1 MLKKIISP
9 LLLAMVLFSCKT
21 SEDMAYLKDMTD
33 QELQDHVPQKPL
45 EYRIKPND
53 ILYVKILTMNPEIN
67 MLFSQ
72 AQSSQYSSV
81 GTSQLY
87 GDLTSQFLNGNI
99 VDTKGE
105 ITLPILGNIKL
116 EGLTVAEAQATVNK
130 KAGEQLKEYTVQVK
144 LLSFK
149 FSMVGEFRSPG
160 IYYNY
165 NNNITILEAISRA
178 GGINDYGKINNL
190 MVVRTTPAGYKSYLI
205 DLASEKILTSEAFYL
220 QPDDVI
226 YARPDKNKN
235 IALNSVTYSLLL
247 SSITTF
253 LVLLQ
258 YFKF

>member
-1 MLKKIISP
+1 MKYLLP
-9 LLLAMVLFSCKT
+9 LLLLAMALYSCKT

-33 QELQDHVPQKPL
+33 QELQDHVPQKPV
-45 EYRIKPND
+45 EYRIRPND

-67 MLFSQ
+67 MLFNQS
-72 AQSSQYSSV
+72 QSSQYSSV
-81 GTSQLY
+81 GTQQMY
-87 GDLTSQFLNGNI
+87 GDLTSQYLNGSI
-99 VDTKGE
+99 VDLKGE
-105 ITLPILGNIKL
+105 ITLPILGNIKM
-116 EGLTVAEAQATVNK
+116 EGLTIAEAQAAVNK

-149 FSMVGEFRSPG
+149 YTLVGEFRSPG

-178 GGINDYGKINNL
+178 GGITDYGKINNL

-235 IALNSVTYSLLL
+235 IALNAVTYSLLL
-247 SSITTF
+247 SSITTL
-253 LVLLQ
+253 LVLMQ

>member
-1 MLKKIISP
+1 MKYLLP
-9 LLLAMVLFSCKT
+9 LLLLAMALYACKT

-33 QELQDHVPQKPL
+33 QELQDHVPQKPV
-45 EYRIKPND
+45 EYRIRPND

-72 AQSSQYSSV
+72 SQSLTYTA
-81 GTSQLY
+81 GTQQMY

-99 VDTKGE
+99 VDLKGE

-190 MVVRTTPAGYKSYLI
+190 MVVRTTPAGYKSYLV

-235 IALNSVTYSLLL
+235 IALNSVTYTLLL
-247 SSITTF
+247 SSITTL
-253 LVLLQ
+253 LVLMQ